1 MAANSMRDT
10 LKSGIKV
17 IIRTP
22 LVLSGGIDLA
32 TMPRFSRYLAGNWLA
47 AAVILPITARF
58 YVYSSYI
65 FCRYKG
71 IFQWHGTEW
80 NIIPW
85 AT

>member
-32 TMPRFSRYLAGNWLA
+32 TMPRFSGYLAENWLSA
-47 AAVILPITARF
+47 PTILPA
-58 YVYSSYI
+58 
-65 FCRYKG
+65 CRY
-71 IFQWHGTEW
+71 IRR
-80 NIIPW
+80 NICS
-85 AT
+85 